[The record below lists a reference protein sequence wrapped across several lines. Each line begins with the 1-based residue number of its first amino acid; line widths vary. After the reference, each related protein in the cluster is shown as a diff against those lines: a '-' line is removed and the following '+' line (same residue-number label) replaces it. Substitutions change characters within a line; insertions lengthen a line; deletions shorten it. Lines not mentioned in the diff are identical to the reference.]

1 MNVFSVRDRLI
12 GEYAQYVRSFMH
24 IRDPRIAERV
34 EEDLRLGLLWP
45 EPLLQLNPSFEPG
58 KWVDELVAEGALHPE
73 CARIFRTGKVAPP
86 GPGEGRPLRL
96 YRHQEE
102 AIRAARDG
110 NNYVLTTGTGSGK
123 SLAYIVP
130 IVDHVLR
137 RGSGRGIRAIVVYP
151 MNALANSQ
159 FGELT
164 KFLGH
169 GYPDGQGPVTFA
181 SYTGQEDDSRRRE
194 IWANPPDILL
204 TNYVMLELILTR
216 PDEGPLIRSAQG
228 LQFLVL
234 DELHTYRGRQGADVA
249 LLVRRVR
256 DRLGAER
263 CQCVGT
269 SATLAGPGSFD
280 QQQKQVARVASLLF
294 GAEVRPEQV
303 IGETLRRAT
312 PERALDGPAF
322 LAELRERV
330 LHGAPSTDHAAFLAD
345 PLSGWIESSL
355 GVRSEPGSGR
365 LVRAEPRAIS
375 GEGGVA
381 RELGQVTGLD
391 EARCAGAVRGALLAG
406 YTCRDAD
413 SGQVAFAFRL
423 HQFISRGDT
432 VYATLEPEDRR
443 RLTTQG
449 QHYVPDD
456 RSRVLFPLVFCREC
470 GQEYYCVHRVDGP
483 DAGRHFFARRELSDQ
498 RAEEGSEPGLLY
510 LSGEAPWPADE
521 GEELHRLPEDWLE
534 PGGERVRREYRDC
547 RPQPVRLDLQG
558 ALAEGGQAAHYVPA
572 PFRFC
577 LRCGVSYK
585 VRADS
590 PDFARLATLGSE
602 GRSTATTILSL
613 SAVRSL
619 REQAELP
626 ERARKLLSF
635 TDNRQD
641 ASLQAGHFNDFVEVG
656 LLRSALYRAAR
667 DAGPAGLADTDMP
680 QRVFE
685 ALGFHRRENYAQYM
699 RDPGVRFLPESQ
711 AREAMRAVLTYRVY
725 HDLRRGWRI
734 TSPNLEQCGLLEIR
748 YGSLE
753 DLCAA
758 EDVWARSHPALAAAP
773 PATRALLCRVLLDH
787 MRRELAIFV
796 DVLTRDRQESLRQQ
810 SGQHL
815 IPPWS
820 LDEDEQLAYAAVLYP
835 RPRAAG
841 DHRDALHLSA
851 RSGFGQYLRRVL
863 APGQP
868 ARLTLDAIQQLC
880 RGLLEGL
887 REAGLVTVVDEGEEV
902 GGVKVPGYQLK
913 ASALQ
918 WVAGDGARAFHDPI
932 RVPRQREE
940 GGRTNPFFQAFYQT
954 LAAQAVGLE
963 AREHTAQVRNEDRVE
978 REARFREARLPIL
991 YCSPTMELGV
1001 DIADLNAVNLRN
1013 VPPTPANYAQRSGR
1027 AGRNGQPAL
1036 VFTYCSTGSPHD
1048 QYFFKRPQ
1056 RMVSGKVATPRL
1068 ELANEDLVRA
1078 HVHAIWLAETGQGL
1092 GRSLA
1097 DLLDVSGEAP
1107 TLALQPLVRDSFS
1120 SDAARERARGR
1131 ARRVLA
1137 SFQGELDASGWY
1149 TERWLNDTLNQVVRS
1164 FDQACNRWRELYR
1177 SARSQYEAQNRIILD
1192 HSAGYDAR
1200 QRAVRLQ
1207 AEGRTQLDLLTRAE
1221 NLMQADFFT
1230 YRYFASEG
1238 FLPGYSFPRLP
1249 LSAYLPARRGKA
1261 GREEYVSRPRFL
1273 AVAEFGPRAV
1283 IYHEGSHY
1291 SVNRVI
1297 LPPRESPDGEL
1308 PTQRAKLCPLCGY
1321 LHPVPDGP
1329 GPDLCERCGHAMERT
1344 LASLFRMQ
1352 NVSTRRRDRITS
1364 DEEERLRRGYE
1375 VRTVVRFVE
1384 HGGRPSHRTAA
1395 VEQSGLALARLD
1407 YGPAADVWRINLGW
1421 RRRQRQDQLGFVLD
1435 VDRGTWARGENAE
1448 EVEEDADLT
1457 GARTARVVPFVED
1470 RRNCLLFELAED
1482 AGAKVLASLQAALK
1496 TAIQVVFQLEDS
1508 ELAAEPLPGRDERRL
1523 LLFYEAAEGG
1533 AGVLRRLLDEP
1544 DTLARVAREALSVC
1558 HFDPDSGADLGQAPG
1573 ARERCEA
1580 ACYDCLL
1587 SYGNQPDHPLLDRK
1601 EVKPF
1606 LERLAGATVQSSP
1619 VAAGRSAHL
1628 EALLRLAGSELER
1641 RWLLHLEQNG
1651 HRLPASAQEAVPS
1664 CRTRPDF
1671 LYDGKF
1677 AVYVDGPVH
1686 QYAERHQRDVTQTE
1700 AMEDRGFTVLRFDDE
1715 ARWGELIARY
1725 PNVFGPVRAAA
1736 GPGAGRAEGGAPP
1749 PATGFDPDLYP
1760 PEWQPLIEALA
1771 REPGLSVGPGE
1782 DVTEPGRSEVGVVG
1796 QSCAVV
1802 RRDGRSVH
1810 LIDRLHPRADEV
1822 LRALAAA
1829 GTARGL
1835 KLDPAAPGARQR
1847 VLDELEGRP

>member
-1 MNVFSVRDRLI
+1 
-12 GEYAQYVRSFMH
+12 
-24 IRDPRIAERV
+24 
-34 EEDLRLGLLWP
+34 
-45 EPLLQLNPSFEPG
+45 
-58 KWVDELVAEGALHPE
+58 
-73 CARIFRTGKVAPP
+73 
-86 GPGEGRPLRL
+86 
-96 YRHQEE
+96 
-102 AIRAARDG
+102 
-110 NNYVLTTGTGSGK
+110 
-123 SLAYIVP
+123 
-130 IVDHVLR
+130 
-137 RGSGRGIRAIVVYP
+137 
-151 MNALANSQ
+151 
-159 FGELT
+159 
-164 KFLGH
+164 
-169 GYPDGQGPVTFA
+169 
-181 SYTGQEDDSRRRE
+181 
-194 IWANPPDILL
+194 
-204 TNYVMLELILTR
+204 MLELILTR

-256 DRLGAER
+256 DRLGADR

-269 SATLAGPGSFD
+269 SATLAGPGTFD
-280 QQQKQVARVASLLF
+280 EQQRQVARVASLLF
-294 GAEVRPEQV
+294 GAEVRPEHV

-312 PERALDGPAF
+312 TERRPDDPSFA
-322 LAELRERV
+322 AELRERV
-330 LHGAPSTDHAAFLAD
+330 LRGTPPADRATFLAD
-345 PLSGWIESSL
+345 PLSSWIESSL

-365 LVRAEPRAIS
+365 LVRAEPRGIS
-375 GEGGVA
+375 GEHGVA
-381 RELGQVTGLD
+381 QELSRLTGLD
-391 EARCAGAVRGALLAG
+391 ESACANAIREALLAG
-406 YTCRDAD
+406 YACRDAD

-470 GQEYYCVHRVDGP
+470 GQEYYCVQRVDGP
-483 DAGRHFFARRELSDQ
+483 DAGQRFFARRELSDQ
-498 RAEEGSEPGLLY
+498 RAGEGSEPGFLY
-510 LSGEAPWPADE
+510 LSTEAPWPTDE
-521 GEELHRLPEDWLE
+521 AEVLRRLPDDWLE
-534 PGGERVRREYRDC
+534 PGGERVRREYRDY
-547 RPQPVRLDLQG
+547 RPELVRLDLQG
-558 ALAEGGQAAHYVPA
+558 AIAGEGQEAYYIPA

-613 SAVRSL
+613 SAVRTL
-619 REQAELP
+619 REQTDLP

-685 ALGFHRRENYAQYM
+685 ALGFQRRENYAQYM
-699 RDPGVRFLPESQ
+699 RDPNVRFLPENQ
-711 AREAMRAVLTYRVY
+711 AKEAMRAVLSYRVY

-748 YGSLE
+748 YGSLD

-758 EDVWARSHPALAAAP
+758 EDIWVRCHPLLASAP

-810 SGQHL
+810 SNQHL
-815 IPPWS
+815 IPPWAI
-820 LDEDEQLAYAAVLYP
+820 DEDEQLAYATVLYP
-835 RPRAAG
+835 RPRSAG
-841 DHRDALHLSA
+841 EHRDAIHLSP
-851 RSGFGQYLRRVL
+851 RSGFGQYLRRIL
-863 APGQP
+863 APDP
-868 ARLTLDAIQQLC
+868 AARLTLDHLQQLC
-880 RGLLEGL
+880 RDLLEGL

-918 WVAGDGARAFHDPI
+918 WVAGDGSRAFHDPI

-940 GGRTNPFFQAFYQT
+940 GGRTNPFFKAFYQT

-978 REARFREARLPIL
+978 RENRFREARLPIL

-1013 VPPTPANYAQRSGR
+1013 IPPTPANYAQRSGR

-1036 VFTYCSTGSPHD
+1036 VFAYCSTGSPHD
-1048 QYFFKRPQ
+1048 QYFFKRPH

-1068 ELANEDLVRA
+1068 ELASEDLVRA

-1097 DLLDVSGEAP
+1097 DLLDVSGESP
-1107 TLALQPLVRDSFS
+1107 SLALQPLVRDSFDA
-1120 SDAARERARGR
+1120 DAARRRARDR

-1137 SFQGELDASGWY
+1137 SFQAELDASGWY
-1149 TERWLNDTLNQVVRS
+1149 TERWLDDTLNQVVRS

-1177 SARSQYEAQNRIILD
+1177 SARSQFEAQNRVILD
-1192 HSAGYDAR
+1192 HSAAHDAR

-1207 AEGRTQLDLLTRAE
+1207 AEARTQLDLLTRAE

-1249 LSAYLPARRGKA
+1249 LSAYLPARRGRA

-1273 AVAEFGPRAV
+1273 AVTEFGPRAI

-1297 LPPRESPDGEL
+1297 LPPRESPDGDL
-1308 PTQRAKLCPLCGY
+1308 PTQRAKLCPQCGY

-1329 GPDLCERCGHAMERT
+1329 APDLCERCSHPMERS
-1344 LASLFRMQ
+1344 LDSLFRMQ

-1375 VRTVVRFVE
+1375 VRTAVRFVE
-1384 HGGRPSHRTAA
+1384 HGGRPSHRTAT
-1395 VEQSGLALARLD
+1395 VEQSGLILARLD

-1421 RRRQRQDQLGFVLD
+1421 RRRQRRDQLGFLLD
-1435 VDRGTWARGENAE
+1435 VERGTWSRSENPEDGDDDGEA
-1448 EVEEDADLT
+1448 VA
-1457 GARTARVVPFVED
+1457 GRTLRVVPFVED
-1470 RRNCLLFELAED
+1470 RRNCLLLELEAD
-1482 AGAKVLASLQAALK
+1482 ASEKVLASLQAALK

-1508 ELAAEPLPGRDERRL
+1508 ELAAEPLPSRDERRL

-1544 DTLARVAREALSVC
+1544 DALARVAREALSVC

-1601 EVKPF
+1601 EIKPL
-1606 LERLAGATVQSSP
+1606 LEQLARATVQSSP

-1641 RWLLHLEQNG
+1641 RWLRHLERYG
-1651 HRLPASAQEAVPS
+1651 HRLPASAQEAVPA

-1671 LYDGKF
+1671 LYDGKV
-1677 AVYVDGPVH
+1677 AVYIDGPVH

-1700 AMEDRGFTVLRFDDE
+1700 AMQDKGYTVLRFASE
-1715 ARWGELIARY
+1715 AEWAALIGQY
-1725 PNVFGPVRAAA
+1725 PNVFGPARA
-1736 GPGAGRAEGGAPP
+1736 
-1749 PATGFDPDLYP
+1749 
-1760 PEWQPLIEALA
+1760 
-1771 REPGLSVGPGE
+1771 S
-1782 DVTEPGRSEVGVVG
+1782 
-1796 QSCAVV
+1796 
-1802 RRDGRSVH
+1802 
-1810 LIDRLHPRADEV
+1810 
-1822 LRALAAA
+1822 
-1829 GTARGL
+1829 
-1835 KLDPAAPGARQR
+1835 
-1847 VLDELEGRP
+1847 